1 MAAFDYIES
10 QKDADELLKEFGRG
24 ITISRQVPGPPLNP
38 KEPWIPGPPVTA
50 TYTASAVVLPASK
63 GTIEAFDNRLEN
75 GTLIDERLRYV
86 LMSPL
91 MTRTSVAGP
100 ATIEPQSLDVLTFDG
115 HDWTVLGCTPL
126 NPAGVPV
133 LFPMGV
139 KR

>member
-10 QKDADELLKEFGRG
+10 QQDADELLKEFGRG
-24 ITISRQVPGPPLNP
+24 ITISRAMAGTSDPAT
-38 KEPWIPGPPVTA
+38 PWIPGEPTIAV
-50 TYTASAVVLPASK
+50 YTVAAVVLPASK